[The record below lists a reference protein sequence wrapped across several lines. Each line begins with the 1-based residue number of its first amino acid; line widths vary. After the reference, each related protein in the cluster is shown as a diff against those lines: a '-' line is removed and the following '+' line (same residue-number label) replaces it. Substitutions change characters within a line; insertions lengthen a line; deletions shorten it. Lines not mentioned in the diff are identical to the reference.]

1 MAGTD
6 RMQKSFI
13 KILLVVVVFISVN
26 GCKTTQK
33 TVITEK
39 LTEAQ
44 ILLKE
49 IEKAEPK
56 FTNIE
61 FKRMNIGINLNE
73 NTRYNSV
80 ATCKIIPDSVI
91 HISIQPFFGVEMFIA
106 RLTPKEML
114 VVDKIK
120 GVYYQSEYSIFDQ
133 QFGIAIDYMT
143 FESLFTNKLFFI
155 GTNNPAET
163 VLMNAFEKNGN
174 KMLSYQH
181 ATLSQHFFLNEHH
194 RIREM
199 AVNSNS
205 GNEQFMAFYSDFTQN
220 GSLIFPYGIRFQ
232 LKNKTALYNF
242 NLSISR
248 FAVDEGITIPALN
261 LNQYRQGDIT
271 SLIK

>member
-1 MAGTD
+1 
-6 RMQKSFI
+6 MQKDFI
-13 KILLVVVVFISVN
+13 KILLVVVVFISIT

-33 TVITEK
+33 TVVPEK
-39 LTEAQ
+39 QTEAQ
-44 ILLKE
+44 ILLTE
-49 IEKAEPK
+49 IQKAEPK
-56 FTNIE
+56 FTSIE

-91 HISIQPFFGVEMFIA
+91 HISVQPFFGVEMFIA
-106 RLTPKEML
+106 RLTPKQIL
-114 VVDKIK
+114 VIDKIK
-120 GVYYQSEYSIFDQ
+120 GIYYQSDYSIFEQ
-133 QFGIAIDYMT
+133 QFGIVIDYLT

-155 GTNNPAET
+155 STANHAET
-163 VLMNAFEKNGN
+163 VLMHASEKNGN

-181 ATLSQHFFLNEHH
+181 ATLTQHFFLNEHH

-205 GNEQFMAFYSDFTQN
+205 GNEQFMAYYSDFTQN
-220 GSLIFPYGIRFQ
+220 GSLTFPYGIRFQ
-232 LKNKTALYNF
+232 LKNETALYGF
-242 NLSISR
+242 NMSISR